1 MTKVT
6 VDQQFQTNQYLII
19 SRQDEND
26 TIITSRVVISDENT
40 NQIKVVDISQGPQ
53 GVKGE
58 VGTQGVAGKDAN
70 QFEVLSISS
79 GGTNNTTYSSGN
91 IIFFDGEKLS
101 SSNHSVQD
109 VLDQAALASNAVTGI
124 LTGPGL
130 SKTDGTN
137 NVTVN
142 VELGEGLEIS
152 AGNEI
157 KIDGTIARTAELDLG
172 QIEGQV
178 PISKGGTSNNF
189 YTQNQLVYYDGFKI
203 KSFPIATGNFIFSG
217 VNVDIVAGS
226 GLVGGGAL
234 EIPNGSVVINIPSSS
249 DILVEDN
256 NVNLSVTGTAGTYSK
271 VTTDS
276 KGRVVSGDSLSQSDI
291 VSILGYTP
299 FHLGNSGPGSLLDAD
314 RLDNQEGSY
323 YSDASNLTGTINTSV
338 LPSSVVPGQ
347 YTKVGV
353 DSNGLV
359 TTVLYADK
367 VDIVNSLGY
376 TPVPDTGVKTVYGDT
391 TLQDDVTINGQ
402 LSVFDNLP
410 LFATNSPNLLPDTPR
425 GVSFVYGGAFSN
437 KTGLIAYYPA
447 ADELKLVTNVFA
459 SGADI
464 DGDGDSDYQDDI
476 NGGSAESVF
485 VLQNLDGDQST
496 ILLKNIA
503 DTLYVKKTTDETIN
517 GLKTF
522 ADGITVKGK
531 VNISPN
537 LGVSESPLELYGNTN
552 VVVSL
557 NADLLDGKHGRDYRD
572 AAQMTGAFSYENV
585 TFDHIQGTH
594 NYLSKF
600 NDTVNDPAGRIDS
613 TVIQQDS
620 NNDIVV
626 DSPNNLS
633 MGTGNLSNANRS
645 ISVGPNTIS
654 SNNSLA
660 VGEGHVITSQNS
672 VALGKNASVNGIN
685 SIALGNHGIAYLPNQ
700 IAVGAFNV
708 KTDGI
713 PNGQIALGFAG
724 TNKISMANNSVS
736 WDLLTVGMTVT
747 GDGIPEDTTITSWDK
762 NEKEIYLSKV
772 LTQIVANSDIVFVSS
787 VERVRLEH
795 GQYTSVN
802 MHLEGKEIG
811 NSWTSLTPTIQ
822 IPNNKTLAYQAEVLV
837 TKAFGTGVAHFKL
850 ESGVFKNATFR
861 NSNNIVEI
869 INKTTHP
876 QIPKKNELFN
886 NSQIKNHYHTFDHT
900 NEQRALQD
908 VKVNVP
914 PLQDNDITTQN
925 VKSNYRYTKINKAAS
940 GTYRKTNDGN
950 LVLDI
955 YEPLYSGTFF
965 TDDTNRGIKIT
976 SQNHG
981 VTTNS
986 FVDLSFKHNSSYSL
1000 NDRAYKAYSVIDH
1013 NTFFVERP
1021 TYTGFLSYYEGSSTI
1036 DYAKLIINL
1045 DSVGTDHGA
1054 TGLEYVSG
1062 LLNIATKIYTTGPE
1076 GVQIFSN
1083 GIKHNENDYD
1093 GSASLSIDTIPV
1105 PKKSSYPSGLEVT
1118 LIPLASNVGS
1128 VFVEHKQDV
1137 SGTFNSAA
1145 TEFRKTKGIYTRR
1158 KSHDG
1163 VMSLDIYGTGL
1174 NNEIL
1179 LPHTPLSYELCTG
1192 YKDDDNSVFEVGNIN
1207 DQFFLKAKAPLDY
1220 ESKNIYCVRLKAQD
1234 RLNNSSK
1241 EKYFTVTVNDT
1252 RAPYRHYSIPDQTI
1266 DISETFSYTVPSNLF
1281 NAEDDEGALIF
1292 SSIQQSGSALPSWL
1306 SFNTSSRVFTGSPD
1320 GYDLGT
1326 YNIRVFA
1333 NNNFSGIFDDF
1344 FLTVTDNAVQVFDA
1358 ERANHKDITDI
1369 QLLSSNIDENAPSGS
1384 IVGQISGVGSYDPYI
1399 SFSTAQNNFKADLVD
1414 GKDLFEVT
1422 PITHDYPTTTISGD
1436 LSKIPVSGL
1445 LENSALP
1452 DDCRLEAAYTPF
1464 TISGTP
1470 GLIDGRL
1477 HLINAYRDNS
1487 QHIFSGLQIFNSAT
1501 DKLSSFFTVE
1511 SFNDYSIFV
1520 GDREVL
1526 TTEKDLLF
1534 PEEILTEAG
1543 NQILTRHS
1551 NIVDVSL
1558 FTEENEFFRSE
1569 ASGSTTE
1576 VPLFRLSLGKLTE
1589 NIFWASGY
1597 PGYPDANL
1605 LVHDLLSFTSRS
1617 RDYSIIIDTIGNLD
1631 NFNPSP
1637 QSGLKR
1643 SNIKYGSDRFN
1654 FRNTV
1659 QNPVLALYGI
1669 GSGDLCTLLSE
1680 DNNLITSEDSDD
1692 IVSNSENH
1700 HGTRVE
1706 LSDTYEIFDS
1716 YHVLKDNGKLKFNTF
1731 DNIMQENGDFLVHDY
1746 AISAKSGDV
1755 CLSFPGDRVG
1765 DIVLTYPDAVDMS
1778 DSVYNYYYNWGKLIP
1793 FKFIN
1798 DKFFV
1803 KTSKPYS
1810 GSNSTR
1816 TIRYNE
1822 DVPQSSNYRISGLK
1836 TYLHTIQSGDCPSD
1850 VGITGIK
1857 GFATQENSH
1866 NVHYA
1871 TGVAEFYTHAGTG
1884 EITLNTSRD
1893 VNLDSR
1899 QNNNVNFHTVASS
1912 NSSLDLPMTTQYS
1925 DIEIVD
1931 ANSIKV
1937 KNYFYLP
1944 DSGING
1950 NGTFTANFDKK
1961 HNYIEEAST
1970 IINRLP
1976 IEFTNTITTLSGINT
1991 VSGYRPKDYVFNIDS
2006 INGNKIT
2013 VRDDMNYLLKE
2024 DNRQDY
2030 FDQALK
2036 GKYITNGIAFSGS
2049 FFHNDSRIYD
2059 VRYNDTNI
2067 LNKNFVAFEYDISSK
2082 IISFILPS
2090 GTVKEYD
2097 ELIITFPEGYNYSDN
2112 VLHSLVTKENFLTS
2126 SSLTDLEPNKD
2137 SVLLETSTSVD
2148 PNAGLEQVRITGML
2162 DNVEFDINGTCF
2174 IDYNL
2179 PNRLQSGLLLN
2190 HSGSLINGYEMSSFV
2205 SGFSFTGVIPKNNN
2219 VLSTNISS
2227 LILDEHIGKSS
2238 VFATGNNLFY
2248 SGARVLRQATSND
2261 IGHGE
2266 LYLIDS
2272 SDNLDPTTDL
2282 IGVGSN
2288 INAYKYDFIQNNQG
2302 TGYMDFLYLGQ
2313 NTNSIN
2319 LNGVYLGSGINTKLQ
2334 VFKTPFADQIYNHQ
2348 ISRTTALPNR
2358 VKETVLNQEYT
2369 VAANPETLDGVEY
2382 LKSINLTLSNI
2393 QRFDIVRIQLV
2404 GLDFADRSQFDFSV
2418 NTVDNID
2425 VKPYIL
2431 EGSSSL
2437 NTVSDYLPYINP
2449 NQPDLIYTPV
2459 PTLDAN
2465 DCIDCTTNL
2474 PQYIPERNPEYSTLA
2489 KHDYH
2494 ILPIIR
2500 TNNKYCG
2507 VTYDKNKQLWFN
2519 GNILKIN
2526 QFDSGKT
2533 YLSKDDELEILS
2545 WNDTAISSTGVTK
2558 FVHKFNSTNEN
2569 SVISGISIQGARSI
2583 PPKPSGIP
2591 HALMFQNAQR
2601 FNYNL
2606 GVSHNELLHNR
2617 GNVSLIKSTS
2627 GQFNLYDYNNIHY
2640 HTYGGTTSN
2649 YPLDIN
2655 GKLVSTPQT
2664 GIYTVSHNDKL
2675 CESGTLCVRIS
2686 AYNISAF
2693 SGIPDIRDRRTFGE
2707 LPNNIDVNGVKGRI
2721 RPFGVNKKMY
2731 FDFKDDFAAISDDY
2745 YIEDLIEPNIISINV
2760 PYNSNHVGK
2769 SGLVYIIDS
2778 DQNIKANLNPNLD
2791 NDFIVS
2797 QGSLSDLNQQDKKI
2811 FNYYD
2816 RDSKRW
2822 KHTIHLKNDQIAYS
2836 GYDIELNDTDTKF
2849 LSLNPNKIEISG
2861 IQYSFDAVDPV
2872 FTTLIGTS
2880 LTVPSSAT
2888 EVKFKIITLE
2898 GDQNLFSSNTFS
2910 TPRVALSGIGYYKT
2924 EFEEPVNYG
2933 WHGNGWTIGVE
2944 WEPPAENFSNR
2955 DMTIRVSDFTGSTD
2969 KLLNISKY
2977 LVPEINLAYTGYVVS
2992 GTNNWEL
2999 TFDIS
3004 NIDVSALYSQNK
3016 IAFDITDIPEPG
3028 QIHIKHMDVNSI
3040 VYSGGGGTTTGTF
3053 YPKLVLKDI
3062 TTSPYS
3068 TLASGLGAIVVGTH
3082 LSNRPTYDLQLN
3094 NLSSTY
3100 YLNIED
3106 ESKIKFQIP
3115 ALLGPVSTEVTDN
3128 LNITFNTNSDYSL
3141 ILSSS
3146 LYNSDTKRFDIIATP
3161 QNIGNTNYYENSAKF
3176 VNQSVSIS
3184 IKQAVYDEYGAHSYQ
3199 TYTDS
3204 FVFNIVFYK
3213 PVQFEK
3219 IINPGVIP
3227 FTVNNPWTMDFY
3239 IASGVTEHDA
3249 YKRPNARVFNTP
3261 NIGLYQGN
3269 PIEYDT
3275 TYEYDSTLKKW
3286 KVQIISSKDIFG
3298 NYVDNTGL
3306 YPIDIYIEDDL
3317 TSSTSNDSYVI
3328 QYNDKKTMKNISS
3341 DVYGTPNNE
3350 FFTKVDSIDLN
3361 EQSSNDISFPSSL
3374 KEGSISLSNPVRKY
3388 DRDLNLWQNSY
3399 IGNKMTD
3406 KFDVR
3411 LNTNGSQLAI
3421 ECKGIGKD
3429 KIIAV
3434 AKFDTIEIESNE
3446 LQGLPLTITGIVG
3459 YTGPNGSGQTV
3470 EQGIKG
3476 WELQFK
3482 TIGGLAHANYPPTIR
3497 LTDMPTACSGFDP
3510 LIDTQMQCVIVPP
3523 LWNPNDR
3530 GGSWSYSFSGLPSCT
3545 LVGLKDMNILAIDTN
3560 TGLLPASPYLPDTDS
3575 VDHKYNYIEGNFS
3588 GTPPEI
3594 VQSSL
3599 YQNMDV
3605 MKPFCGNILYKKQH
3619 NFGPTIPPLCI
3630 GPTGI
3635 KNYSVSGSLPSGLS
3649 YSIYF
3654 PEETQF
3660 PIEPYSNIGSG
3671 HILIQGVPTEFANGG
3686 AYSEELTLKIEDARG
3701 LEAERTFSFVD
3712 ASVPNDPDI
3721 GIAVYFKTEDAVLSP
3736 KGGSGLVEES
3746 SKNWRPPPIEQAIVC
3761 NSILPHNKCGVLDIV
3776 YSGSL
3781 NTDTKVYIIEP
3792 ADDDSDNDLSVGDE
3806 IYLKIPDANNDDL
3819 NGVYTVQS
3827 NDTGKY
3833 IDAGLSLTI
3842 QTTGTAQVIK
3852 GDHKTI
3858 ALSNFNNFFEGN
3870 LVSNVSTCLIGGG
3883 KVGTKLT
3890 SNGGSSTQLG
3900 LRGILVPSFKT
3911 SITGTIPFA
3920 NNNIRYSGLKFDRVN
3935 SETDI
3940 ISKASWSDCWQ
3951 TGNLYISGIIVP
3963 SIHAEIVDPPPAQDY
3978 FFSFNGARFALATRL
3993 AFGDNEV
4000 QRLISDNERNGTL
4013 KYSLTDLTSNT
4024 IIQSGSV
4031 GAGNS
4036 FDTQTLT
4043 TSSGVVYKL
4052 FIEHEADD
4060 FPTYDHAALPDDNN
4074 EYIWVHKGDNLSS
4087 IPTQNSFPPI
4097 TIAGF
4102 DSISVT
4108 NSLTDSDPNGVVM
4121 DPIIGIAYGGYIP
4134 DDAGIGQA
4142 IPYNHSG
4149 TVSVSGVWSAEDFLP
4164 KISGVIQKSL
4174 MPSAINNLSSSY
4186 ASSTNKIVIQ
4196 TTGVSVGSSVIINVY
4211 DENTLFDTHT
4221 LIVETDNI
4229 IASSDYLTYI
4239 KDLGNTTESN
4249 LKSNIQ
4255 FKSVV
4260 EEVTTTGIL
4269 VRHNN
4274 LSIQSGD
4281 YAGIDRDGYTST
4293 ELPLLDNPGIISVA
4307 SGSTT
4312 GIMLRNSNGSTNWT
4326 QGFDVGDLVDVY
4338 LNIDDNI
4345 KIMPYNNTFITE
4357 GKYGFQITGRSN
4369 VRENEDLVYK
4379 ICTAENS
4386 GQPIFDSATYP
4397 HVGITYKKHFQNY
4410 ALHVNKPI
4418 SIVAAT
4424 VNKTGNTLTFST
4436 LGGKR
4441 PIANY
4446 APDVQLAAGA
4456 NDYSYCGFLRNSTNP
4471 DIIIDEYDSVND
4483 RLNISFN
4490 LDPQYG
4496 IDWSTYSQ
4504 IKIKISDETGTDEY
4518 TYTY

>member
-40 NQIKVVDISQGPQ
+40 NQIKVVNISQGPQ
-53 GVKGE
+53 GIKGE
-58 VGTQGVAGKDAN
+58 AGAQGAAGQNAN

-91 IIFFDGEKLS
+91 IIFFDGQKLS
-101 SSNHSVQD
+101 SSSHSIQD
-109 VLDQAALASNAVTGI
+109 IINDATVASNAVTGV
-124 LTGPGL
+124 LVGSGL

-152 AGNEI
+152 NSNEI
-157 KIDGTIARTAELDLG
+157 KIDSTIARVAELDLG
-172 QIEGQV
+172 AIDGQV
-178 PISKGGTSNNF
+178 PISKGGTNNNF
-189 YTQNQLVYYDGFKI
+189 YTQNQLVYYDGSKI
-203 KSFPIATGNFIFSG
+203 KSFPIATGNFVFSG

-256 NVNLSVTGTAGTYSK
+256 NINLSVTGTAGTYSK

-276 KGRVVSGDSLSQSDI
+276 KGRVVSGESLSESDI

-338 LPSSVVPGQ
+338 LPSAVVPGQ

-367 VDIVNSLGY
+367 TDIVNSLGY
-376 TPVPDTGVKTVYGDT
+376 TPVPDTGTKTIYGDT
-391 TLQDDVTINGQ
+391 TLQNDVTINGQ

-537 LGVSESPLELYGNTN
+537 LGISESPLELYGNTN

-557 NADLLDGKHGRDYRD
+557 NADLLDGKHGTDYRD
-572 AAQMTGAFSYENV
+572 AAQMTGAFSYDNV

-633 MGTGNLSNANRS
+633 MGTGNLLNANRS
-645 ISVGPNTIS
+645 ISIGPNTIS

-660 VGEGHVITSQNS
+660 VGEGHVIASQNS
-672 VALGKNASVNGIN
+672 VALGKNASANGNN
-685 SIALGNHGIAYLPNQ
+685 SIALGDHGISYLPNQ

-708 KTDGI
+708 KTEGI
-713 PNGQIALGFAG
+713 PNGQITLGFGG
-724 TNKISMANNSVS
+724 TNKIVIASDFASWHLLSSGVTVS
-736 WDLLTVGMTVT
+736 
-747 GDGIPEDTTITSWDK
+747 GDQIPEGTTITSFDRSE
-762 NEKEIYLSKV
+762 NTIYLSDV
-772 LTQIVANSDIVFVSS
+772 LIQTVANSTVSFEP
-787 VERVRLEH
+787 VAERLRLEH

-802 MHLEGKEIG
+802 MHLQGTEVGDT
-811 NSWTSLTPTIQ
+811 WTSLSPTIQ

-900 NEQRALQD
+900 NEQRTLQD

-914 PLQDNDITTQN
+914 PLQNNDITTEN
-925 VKSNYRYTKINKAAS
+925 VKSNYRYTKIHKAAS

-950 LVLDI
+950 LILDI
-955 YEPLYSGTFF
+955 HEPLYSGTFF

-976 SQNHG
+976 SKNHG

-1000 NDRAYKAYSVIDH
+1000 DDRAYKAYSVIDS

-1021 TYTGFLSYYEGSSTI
+1021 MYTGFLSYYEGSSTI

-1045 DSVGTDHGA
+1045 DSVGADDGA
-1054 TGLEYVSG
+1054 AGLEYVSG

-1105 PKKSSYPSGLEVT
+1105 PKKLSYPSGLEVT
-1118 LIPLASNVGS
+1118 LIPLASNSGS
-1128 VFVEHKQDV
+1128 VFVSHKHDI
-1137 SGTFNSAA
+1137 SGTFNSAS
-1145 TEFRKTKGIYTRR
+1145 TKFKKTKGIYTRR
-1158 KSHDG
+1158 KTHDG
-1163 VMSLDIYGTGL
+1163 IMSLDIYGTGL
-1174 NNEIL
+1174 NNEIV

-1192 YKDDDNSVFEVGNIN
+1192 YKDDDNSIFEVDNIN
-1207 DQFFLKAKAPLDY
+1207 DQFFLKAKDPLNY
-1220 ESKNIYCVRLKAQD
+1220 ESKNIYSVRIKAQD
-1234 RLNNSSK
+1234 RLNNTSK
-1241 EKYFTVTVNDT
+1241 EKNFTITVNDT

-1266 DISETFSYTVPSNLF
+1266 DISETFSYTVPSDLF
-1281 NAEDDEGALIF
+1281 NEEENEGILTFDA
-1292 SSIQQSGSALPSWL
+1292 IQQSGSALPSWL
-1306 SFNTSSRVFTGSPD
+1306 SFNTSTRVFTGTPS
-1320 GYDLGT
+1320 GYDLGI

-1333 NNNFSGIFDDF
+1333 NNNFSGIFNDF
-1344 FLTVTDNAVQVFDA
+1344 FLTVTDNAVQIFDA
-1358 ERANHKDITDI
+1358 ERSNHKDITNI
-1369 QLLSSNIDENAPSGS
+1369 ELLSSNINENSPSGT
-1384 IVGQISGVGSYDPYI
+1384 IVGQISGVGSYDPYFT
-1399 SFSTAQNNFKADLVD
+1399 FSTAQNNFKANLVND
-1414 GKDLFEVT
+1414 KDLFEVT
-1422 PITHDYPTTTISGD
+1422 PIVHEYSTATISGD
-1436 LSKIPVSGL
+1436 LSQIPISGL

-1487 QHIFSGLQIFNSAT
+1487 QHVFSGLQIFNSAT

-1520 GDREVL
+1520 GGREVL

-1551 NIVDVSL
+1551 NIRDVSL

-1576 VPLFRLSLGKLTE
+1576 EPLFTLSLGKLTE

-1617 RDYSIIIDTIGNLD
+1617 RDYSIIIDTTGNLD

-1680 DNNLITSEDSDD
+1680 DNNLITSEDSND
-1692 IVSNSENH
+1692 IVSNNENH
-1700 HGTRVE
+1700 HGTRIE
-1706 LSDTYEIFDS
+1706 LNDTYEIFES

-1746 AISAKSGDV
+1746 AIAAKSGDA
-1755 CLSFPGDRVG
+1755 CLSFPGSRKG

-1778 DSVYNYYYNWGKLIP
+1778 DSVFNYYYNWGKLIP
-1793 FKFIN
+1793 FTFTN

-1803 KTSKPYS
+1803 KTNKTYS
-1810 GSNSTR
+1810 GSNSTK
-1816 TIRYNE
+1816 TIRYNQTI
-1822 DVPQSSNYRISGLK
+1822 PQASNYRISGLK
-1836 TYLHTIQSGDCPSD
+1836 TYTHTIQSGDCPID
-1850 VGITGIK
+1850 VGIAAIK
-1857 GFATQENSH
+1857 GFASQEN
-1866 NVHYA
+1866 NYNAEYA
-1871 TGVAEFYTHAGTG
+1871 TGVVEFYTQAGTG
-1884 EITLNTSRD
+1884 EITINTLRD
-1893 VNLDSR
+1893 INLDSR
-1899 QNNNVNFHTVASS
+1899 YSNSVNLHTVAS
-1912 NSSLDLPMTTQYS
+1912 NNNSLDLPIATQYS

-1931 ANSIKV
+1931 ADSIKL

-1976 IEFTNTITTLSGINT
+1976 IEFTNSITTLSGVTT
-1991 VSGYRPKDYVFNIDS
+1991 VSGNRPKDYVFDIDS

-2013 VRDDMNYLLKE
+2013 VRDDANYLLKE

-2449 NQPDLIYTPV
+2449 NQPDLIYTPS

-2465 DCIDCTTNL
+2465 DCLDCTTNL
-2474 PQYIPERNPEYSTLA
+2474 PQYIPNRNPEYSILA

-2494 ILPIIR
+2494 VLPIIK

-2545 WNDTAISSTGVTK
+2545 WNDTEITSTGVTK
-2558 FVHKFNSTNEN
+2558 FVHKFNPTNEN
-2569 SVISGISIQGARSI
+2569 SVISGISIQGSRSI
-2583 PPKPSGIP
+2583 PPKTSGVP

-2601 FNYNL
+2601 FNLNL
-2606 GVSHNELLHNR
+2606 GVSHNELLNNR
-2617 GNVSLIKSTS
+2617 GDVSLIKSTS

-2861 IQYSFDAVDPV
+2861 IQYSFDAIDPV
-2872 FTTLIGTS
+2872 FTTLTGTS
-2880 LTVPSSAT
+2880 LTVPSNIT
-2888 EVKFKIITLE
+2888 EVKFKIITLQ
-2898 GDQNLFSSNTFS
+2898 GDQNLFNSNTFS

-2924 EFEEPVNYG
+2924 ELEEPAHYG

-2944 WEPPAENFSNR
+2944 WQPPAENFSNR

-2977 LVPEINLAYTGYVVS
+2977 LVPEISPAYTGYVVA

-3004 NIDVSALYSQNK
+3004 NIDVNTLFTQGR
-3016 IAFDITDIPEPG
+3016 IAFDITDTPEPS
-3028 QIHIKHMDVNSI
+3028 QVNIKNTDANSV
-3040 VYSGGGGTTTGTF
+3040 VYSGGGGSTTGTF
-3053 YPKLVLKDI
+3053 NPQLVLKDI
-3062 TTSPYS
+3062 TTSPYT
-3068 TLASGLGAIVVGTH
+3068 TLASGTGAIVVVPH
-3082 LSNRPTYDLQLN
+3082 LSDRPTYDLQLN
-3094 NLSSTY
+3094 NLSITY

-3106 ESKIKFQIP
+3106 EDKIKFQIP
-3115 ALLGPVSTEVTDN
+3115 ALLGPVSTEVTNN
-3128 LNITFNTNSDYSL
+3128 LNITFNTNSDYNL

-3146 LYNSDTKRFDIIATP
+3146 LYNSNTKRFEIIATP
-3161 QNIGNTNYYENSAKF
+3161 QNTGNTNYYENSAKF

-3204 FVFNIVFYK
+3204 FGFNLVFYK

-3227 FTVNNPWTMDFY
+3227 FTVDNPWTMDFY

-3249 YKRPNARVFNTP
+3249 VNRPNARVFNTP

-3275 TYEYDSTLKKW
+3275 TYEYDSTLRKW
-3286 KVQIISSKDIFG
+3286 KVQIISSKDMFG

-3328 QYNDKKTMKNISS
+3328 QYNDKKIMKNISA

-3374 KEGSISLSNPVRKY
+3374 KEGSISLSSPVRKY
-3388 DRDLNLWQNSY
+3388 DRDLKLWQNSY

-3470 EQGIKG
+3470 EQGVRG

-3510 LIDTQMQCVIVPP
+3510 LIDTQMQCLITPP

-3530 GGSWSYSFSGLPSCT
+3530 GGSWSYHFSGLPSCT
-3545 LVGLKDMNILAIDTN
+3545 LVGLKDINIFAVDTN

-3575 VDHKYNYIEGNFS
+3575 VDHRYNYIEGNFT
-3588 GTPPEI
+3588 GTPPQI
-3594 VQSSL
+3594 VNSIL
-3599 YQNMDV
+3599 YENMDV
-3605 MKPFCGNILYKKQH
+3605 MKPFCGNVLYKKQYD
-3619 NFGPTIPPLCI
+3619 FGPTVPPLCI

-3635 KNYSVSGSLPSGLS
+3635 RNYSVSGSLPSGLS

-3654 PEETQF
+3654 PEETNF
-3660 PIEPYSNIGSG
+3660 PREPYSNIGSG

-3701 LEAERTFSFVD
+3701 LEAQRTFTFVD
-3712 ASVPNDPDI
+3712 TSVPNDPDV
-3721 GIAVYFKTEDAVLSP
+3721 GIAVYFKTEDAILSP
-3736 KGGSGLVEES
+3736 EGGSGLVEGS
-3746 SKNWRPPPIEQAIVC
+3746 SSNWRPPPIEQTIVC
-3761 NSILPHNKCGVLDIV
+3761 NSILPHNRCGVLDVV
-3776 YSGSL
+3776 YSGTLSA
-3781 NTDTKVYIIEP
+3781 DTKVYIIEP
-3792 ADDDSDNDLSVGDE
+3792 ADDDSANDLSVDDE
-3806 IYLKIPDANNDDL
+3806 IYLKIPDVNNDDL
-3819 NGVYTVQS
+3819 NGTYVVQS

-3852 GDHKTI
+3852 GEHKNI
-3858 ALSNFNNFFEGN
+3858 NLSNFNDFFEGN

-3963 SIHAEIVDPPPAQDY
+3963 PIHAEIVDPPPAQDY

-4013 KYSLTDLTSNT
+4013 KYSLTNLTSNT

-4031 GAGNS
+4031 GGGNS
-4036 FDTQTLT
+4036 FDTETLT
-4043 TSSGVVYKL
+4043 TSSGVIYKL
-4052 FIEHEADD
+4052 FIEHESDD
-4060 FPTYDHAALPDDNN
+4060 FPTYDHSALPDDNN
-4074 EYIWVHKGDNLSS
+4074 EYIWVHKGDNLTT

-4097 TIAGF
+4097 TTAGF

-4108 NSLTDSDPNGVVM
+4108 NSLTDLDPNGVVM

-4149 TVSVSGVWSAEDFLP
+4149 TVSVSGTWSTEDFLP

-4174 MPSAINNLSSSY
+4174 MTSPINNVNASY
-4186 ASSTNKIVIQ
+4186 AGDTNQIVIQ
-4196 TTGVSVGSSVIINVY
+4196 TTGVIEDNVVSIKLFNGSDLFDSHQLVVGSSNL
-4211 DENTLFDTHT
+4211 NSSSL
-4221 LIVETDNI
+4221 LIYT
-4229 IASSDYLTYI
+4229 
-4239 KDLGNTTESN
+4239 KDLGTTTRNN
-4249 LKSNIQ
+4249 LTSDIT

-4281 YAGIDRDGYTST
+4281 LAGIDKNSYVST
-4293 ELPLLDNPGIISVA
+4293 ELASLDNAGVISVA

-4312 GIMLRNSNGSTNWT
+4312 HFLLENSNQESDWT
-4326 QGFDVGDLVDVY
+4326 DSFASGDFVDVY
-4338 LNIDDNI
+4338 LNINDNI
-4345 KIMPYNNTFITE
+4345 KIMPYNTTFITE

-4386 GQPIFDSATYP
+4386 GQPIFDNATYP

-4410 ALHVNKPI
+4410 PLYVNKPI
-4418 SIVAAT
+4418 SIVTGT
-4424 VNKTGNTLTFST
+4424 VNKTGDTLTFST

-4446 APDVQLAAGA
+4446 APDVQLAAGT
-4456 NDYSYCGFLRNSTNP
+4456 NDYSYCGFLRNSINP
-4471 DIIIDEYDSVND
+4471 DILIDEYDSVND